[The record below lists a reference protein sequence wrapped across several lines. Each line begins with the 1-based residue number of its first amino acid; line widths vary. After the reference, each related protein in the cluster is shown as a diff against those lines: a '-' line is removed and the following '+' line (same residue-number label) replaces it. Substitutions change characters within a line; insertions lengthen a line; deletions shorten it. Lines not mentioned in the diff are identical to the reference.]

1 MEHLVAVR
9 LSNRVSGI
17 NASASI
23 AARKRVA
30 ELQAAGRDIID
41 FTIGEPDL
49 DTPAHVVD
57 AAVAALRRGETHY
70 TPTAGIEPLRELI
83 AEKLG
88 RDSGLSLSS
97 ESVIVGSGA
106 KQLIHD
112 ALMASVDPGDEVIL
126 PAPYW
131 VSYPDMVKLA
141 GGVPVVVPCAESDA
155 FKLAPA
161 ALEAAITPRTRWLIL
176 NSPNNPSGAVYGRS
190 ELQALAAILER
201 HPQVMLMTDDIY
213 EHLTYDGIRHV
224 NMASVAPGLAD
235 RTLFVGGFSKSYA
248 MTGWRVGY
256 ACGPLEL
263 VRAIGKLIGQSTT
276 CASSVSQAAAVA
288 ALQGSQDF
296 IEETRAIYQAR
307 RDLMHGIVSSIDG
320 VRVARPEGAFYLFPD
335 VSGLVG
341 RRAPSGEVIGSDA
354 DLVMYLLDH
363 ANVAVIDGGPYG
375 MSPYLRLSYA
385 TSMDAIERGCL
396 RMKAACDRLLP

>member
-1 MEHLVAVR
+1 MAVR
-9 LSNRVSGI
+9 LSDRVSSI

-49 DTPAHVVD
+49 DTPAHVVE
-57 AAVAALRRGETHY
+57 AAIAAMRRGETHY
-70 TPTAGIEPLRELI
+70 TPTAGIQPLRELV
-83 AEKLG
+83 AEKLA
-88 RDSGLSLSS
+88 RDSGLALSS

-112 ALMASVDPGDEVIL
+112 ALMATVNPGDEVIL

-141 GGVPVVVPCAESDA
+141 GGTPVVVPCDEADS
-155 FKLAPA
+155 FKLSPA
-161 ALEAAITPRTRWLIL
+161 ALEAAITPRTRWLVL
-176 NSPNNPSGAVYGRS
+176 NSPNNPSGAVYDHPD
-190 ELQALAAILER
+190 LAALAEVLAR
-201 HPQVMLMTDDIY
+201 HPHVMLMTDDIY
-213 EHLTYDGIRHV
+213 EHLTYDGRRHV
-224 NMASVAPGLAD
+224 NLAAVAPMLAD

-256 ACGPLEL
+256 ACGPQAL
-263 VRAIGKLIGQSTT
+263 VGSIGKLIGQSTT
-276 CASSVSQAAAVA
+276 CASSISQAAAVA

-296 IEETRAIYQAR
+296 IDETRAIYQER
-307 RDLMHGIVSSIDG
+307 RDLMHDIVSSIEG
-320 VRVARPEGAFYLFPD
+320 VRVARPEGAFYLFPN
-335 VSGLVG
+335 VSGLIG
-341 RRAPSGEVIGSDA
+341 RRTPSGDVVRSDA
-354 DLVMYLLDH
+354 ELVMYLLDA

-385 TSMDAIERGCL
+385 TSMDAIERGCKQ
-396 RMKAACDRLLP
+396 MKAACERLLP